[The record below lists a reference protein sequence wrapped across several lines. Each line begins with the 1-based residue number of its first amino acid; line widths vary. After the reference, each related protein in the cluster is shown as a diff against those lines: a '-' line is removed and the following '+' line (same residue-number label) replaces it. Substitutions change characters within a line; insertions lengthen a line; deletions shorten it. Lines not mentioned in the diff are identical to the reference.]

1 MRVQRREQYEI
12 GVSFQ
17 DQRSD
22 EPRRSI
28 DGNLAER
35 VSKIE
40 GDLVAM
46 KRLLKQLKAEVLPN
60 GSDIMGP

>member
-28 DGNLAER
+28 DENLAER